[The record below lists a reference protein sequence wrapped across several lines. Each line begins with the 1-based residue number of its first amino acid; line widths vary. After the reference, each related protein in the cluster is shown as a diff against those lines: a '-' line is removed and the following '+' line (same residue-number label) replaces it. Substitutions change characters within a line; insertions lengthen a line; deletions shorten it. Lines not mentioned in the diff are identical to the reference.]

1 MIIGYS
7 FVPAAADTESL
18 ERLCKGLSD
27 AGAHV
32 VFIDQPRPIDP
43 DVPESGFLA
52 GLHPAAM
59 TDNPR
64 PQLDAA
70 LAMASRGDVLLAFT
84 PVHLAR
90 TATDLVQIADR
101 LTAQGATLR
110 ILRVAGRQQLDTATP
125 GGAVMLATIGV
136 LAAFERAAPGA
147 DAQAMMLSTSLLQTP
162 LAAGDTPLLRRPR
175 GRPPTASAMTPEINE
190 MRASGMGATEIA
202 RRLKICRSSVYR
214 ILQTG
219 GVPAEPASQPAPRP
233 SPARLS
239 PAPIVGWSRPG
250 MASTMVAS

>member
-7 FVPAAADTESL
+7 YVPATADAESL

-32 VFIDQPRPIDP
+32 VFIDQSRPTDP
-43 DVPESGFLA
+43 DALPTGFLQFPSQPERPA
-52 GLHPAAM
+52 GA
-59 TDNPR
+59 R

-90 TATDLVQIADR
+90 SATDLVQIADR

-125 GGAVMLATIGV
+125 AGSVMLATIGV
-136 LAAFERAAPGA
+136 LAAFERAVPGGA
-147 DAQAMMLSTSLLQTP
+147 DAQDMMVSTSLLQTP
-162 LAAGDTPLLRRPR
+162 LAAGEAPSLRRPR

-190 MRASGMGATEIA
+190 LRASGLGATEIA

-219 GVPAEPASQPAPRP
+219 GAPAERAAP
-233 SPARLS
+233 S
-239 PAPIVGWSRPG
+239 APKPHLAPVVGWSRAREQTPL
-250 MASTMVAS
+250 MAG